1 MGGNMDRLII
11 RGGNRLYGDVKI
23 SGMKNSALPIIFGT
37 IVANDVCTIKNLPDI
52 SDIALAL
59 ETLEMIGAVVRFT
72 DTSTVIIDTRGVE
85 MKSPPLEYVS
95 KMRASTYLLGAML
108 GRFGRAEVGYPGGCD
123 FGLRPINLHLK
134 GFEALGA
141 KITYSTTGM
150 INGDTPNGL
159 VGNFVY
165 LDIASVGATVN
176 IMLAATFAE
185 GTTVIENAAREP
197 HIVDMACFLNACGA
211 KISGAGTSMIRIRG
225 VKALHGCT
233 YELAPDMIEAGT
245 YMVAAAATGGRVCIK
260 NIIPRHMESVSAK
273 LREIG
278 IPLKIS
284 DDSITVTGIE
294 SFRGT
299 EIRTNPYPGFPTDMH
314 PQFSALLSLSRG
326 ISKVSEGIYS
336 GRFKYVP
343 ELNKMGAN
351 IEVVENA
358 ALINGVESLHG
369 AEVKATDLRA
379 GACLVIA
386 ALAAEGV
393 TTISNIEYIDRG
405 YEDLVEKLKF
415 LGADIKRG

>member
-1 MGGNMDRLII
+1 MDNRLII
-11 RGGNRLYGDVKI
+11 RGGKPLYGDVKI
-23 SGMKNSALPIIFGT
+23 SGMKNSALPVIFGT
-37 IVANDVCTIKNLPDI
+37 IAANDVCTIKNLPDI
-52 SDIALAL
+52 SDISLAL
-59 ETLEMIGAVVRFT
+59 ETLEMVGASVRFI
-72 DTSTVIIDTRGVE
+72 DTSTAIIDTRRVT

-123 FGLRPINLHLK
+123 FGARPINLHLK

-141 KITYSTTGM
+141 RITYSTSGM
-150 INGDTPNGL
+150 ITGETPLGL
-159 VGNFVY
+159 KGNFVY
-165 LDIASVGATVN
+165 FDIASVGATINV
-176 IMLAATFAE
+176 MLAAALAE

-225 VKALHGCT
+225 VKELHGCT

-245 YMVAAAATGGRVCIK
+245 YMVAAAATRGRICVK
-260 NIIPRHMESVSAK
+260 NVIPKHMESVTTK

-278 IPLKIS
+278 IPVDVG
-284 DDSITVTGIE
+284 DDSITVTGLE
-294 SFRGT
+294 GFRGT

-314 PQFSALLSLSRG
+314 PQFSALLALSRG
-326 ISKVSEGIYS
+326 VSKVSEGIYS

-351 IEVVENA
+351 IEVIENA
-358 ALINGVESLHG
+358 ALINGVETLNG

-386 ALAAEGV
+386 ALAADGV

-415 LGADIKRG
+415 LGADIKRI